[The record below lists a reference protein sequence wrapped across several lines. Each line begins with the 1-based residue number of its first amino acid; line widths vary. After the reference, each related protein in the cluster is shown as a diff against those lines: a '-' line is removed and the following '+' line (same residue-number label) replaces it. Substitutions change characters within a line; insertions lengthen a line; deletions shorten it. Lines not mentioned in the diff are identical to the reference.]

1 MQSITSPDH
10 HNSGL
15 SVRLR
20 QDGPISLDAE
30 FACAPGEVL
39 ALVGPS
45 GSGKSTLLRAIA
57 GLYRPE
63 NGRVVVNGRTWFDA
77 ETKINLSP
85 QQRSTGFVFQHY
97 ALFPHLSAV
106 ANIEASMS
114 HRPPAV
120 RAARA
125 QALLALVNLDGLA
138 HRRPNQLSG
147 GQQQRVAVARALA
160 RDPEV
165 LLLDEPFS
173 AVDRAT
179 RQKLYIEL
187 AALRRQLQM
196 PVILVTHDLD
206 EAAMLA
212 DRMCILRHG
221 RTLQIGSPVE
231 VMTRPSNSEV
241 ARLVDIK
248 NIFEGTVIAHE
259 HERKLTKIM
268 WRMQILDATYSPVF
282 VVGTSVSWALPS
294 EYVTLHRGGEASPD
308 SVVKG
313 NENVVTGQIAEYV
326 ALGSNVSL
334 GVAIDGIHDST
345 LIPLLHMNLPTHLAN
360 RHQLGLR
367 VSIQISLAAEGIHLM
382 PLEKPRLA
390 GI

>member
-1 MQSITSPDH
+1 MSGAPDH
-10 HNSGL
+10 RTNGL
-15 SVRLR
+15 SVRLC
-20 QDGPISLDAE
+20 QDGPIPLDAE
-30 FACAPGEVL
+30 FECAPGEVL
-39 ALVGPS
+39 AVVGPS

-57 GLYRPE
+57 GLYRAE
-63 NGRVVVNGRTWFDA
+63 YGRVVVNRRTWFDG

-114 HRPPAV
+114 HRPRAV

-125 QALLALVNLDGLA
+125 QALLALVNLGGLA
-138 HRRPNQLSG
+138 HRRPSQLSG

-221 RTLQIGSPVE
+221 KTLQIGSPVD
-231 VMTRPSNSEV
+231 VMTRPSSSEV

-248 NIFEGTVIAHE
+248 NIFEGTVTQHD
-259 HERKLTKIM
+259 HERKLTRIM
-268 WRMQILDATYSPVF
+268 WRMQILDVTYSPEF
-282 VVGTSVSWALPS
+282 SVGTSISWALPS
-294 EYVTLHRGGEASPD
+294 EYVTLHRHRDASA
-308 SVVKG
+308 
-313 NENVVTGQIAEYV
+313 ENIASGKENIVNGQIAEYV
-326 ALGSNVSL
+326 VLGSNVSL
-334 GVAIDGIHDST
+334 GIAVDGINDSN
-345 LIPLLHMNLPTHLAN
+345 LAPLLYMNLPTLQAN
-360 RHQLGLR
+360 RCRLGLG
-367 VSIQISLAAEGIHLM
+367 VSIEIALATEGIHLM
-382 PLEKPRLA
+382 PLEKSRMA